1 MRAPNPKKWYSGI
14 RVPQCFP
21 AHKLNSLATYNNGH
35 YFLLPNLSVWLFLF
49 SVTIMFCMKHVVVE
63 LLFLL
68 VLLQVHLHPRRK
80 SHQHSKLCVPKELQD
95 GVGRQSSFPRQRM
108 ELFAVL
114 CIETSHYVAFV
125 KYGSADSAWL
135 FFDSMAD
142 RDGTY

>member
-1 MRAPNPKKWYSGI
+1 M
-14 RVPQCFP
+14 
-21 AHKLNSLATYNNGH
+21 
-35 YFLLPNLSVWLFLF
+35 
-49 SVTIMFCMKHVVVE
+49 
-63 LLFLL
+63 FLL

-95 GVGRQSSFPRQRM
+95 GMGRQSSFPHQRM

-142 RDGTY
+142 RDGMY

>member
-1 MRAPNPKKWYSGI
+1 
-14 RVPQCFP
+14 
-21 AHKLNSLATYNNGH
+21 
-35 YFLLPNLSVWLFLF
+35 
-49 SVTIMFCMKHVVVE
+49 MKHVVVE

-142 RDGTY
+142 RDGMY